1 MVTAEIF
8 FAGLEFLRA
17 LVSLRLYFP
26 LLVPGPGQNSERGE
40 RERWKDGGKED
51 EYRDVA
57 PQTNMRVLTATR
69 RFDVPSIKRL
79 ESHILGI
86 APRKTTIKGGG
97 GGGGRQWQWQRHA
110 RFGGEPQLD
119 VK

>member
-26 LLVPGPGQNSERGE
+26 LLVPGSELGERG
-40 RERWKDGGKED
+40 ERWKDGGKED

-97 GGGGRQWQWQRHA
+97 GGRQWQWQRHA
-110 RFGGEPQLD
+110 RLGGEPQLD